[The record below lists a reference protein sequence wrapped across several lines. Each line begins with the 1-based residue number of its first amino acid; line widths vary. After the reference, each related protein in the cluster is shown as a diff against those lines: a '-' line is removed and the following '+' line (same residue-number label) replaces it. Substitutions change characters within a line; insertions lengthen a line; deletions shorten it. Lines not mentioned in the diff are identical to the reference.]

1 MAAVLG
7 VERSLSGRFWRA
19 RGGDDRAGLALAQ
32 RFGLPEI
39 VGRLL
44 AGRGVAAEDAERFLA
59 PTLRDFMPDPS
70 HLKDMD
76 RAVERLVRAIREA
89 EPVVVFGDYD
99 VDGATSSALLLRFF
113 AAVGGRGDGLYP
125 RPPAR
130 RLWPQ
135 RAGAGEAEGRGRAR
149 RRHRRLRHHGA

>member
-1 MAAVLG
+1 M
-7 VERSLSGRFWRA
+7 
-19 RGGDDRAGLALAQ
+19 ALAQ

-76 RAVERLVRAIREA
+76 RAVERLVRAIRI
-89 EPVVVFGDYD
+89 PRPSSCFGDYD

-113 AAVGGRGDGLYP
+113 AAVGGTRDASIS
-125 RPPAR
+125 RTASAKAMAR
-130 RLWPQ
+130 T
-135 RAGAGEAEGRGRAR
+135 GRRW
-149 RRHRRLRHHGA
+149 